1 MNEVNSESLVVVCP
15 RCDGDGRVAI
25 NRGYGARQ
33 DCTYCDG
40 NGYLRVMT
48 KAEFDKRYQE
58 RHSLG

>member
-15 RCDGDGRVAI
+15 RCDGEGYVWDSDG
-25 NRGYGARQ
+25 YRQ
-33 DCTYCDG
+33 HCNFCDAD
-40 NGYLRVMT
+40 GYLRVMT